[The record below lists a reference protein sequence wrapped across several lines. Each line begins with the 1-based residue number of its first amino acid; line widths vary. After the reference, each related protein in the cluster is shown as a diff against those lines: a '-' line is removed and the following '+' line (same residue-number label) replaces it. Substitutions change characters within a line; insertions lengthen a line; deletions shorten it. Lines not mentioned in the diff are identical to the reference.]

1 MRAARRGACAASA
14 LLALSTLVSGEGRLK
29 LCLRA
34 QFFVAHGELS
44 CQMYQRSCDLGLGV
58 PFNIASYA
66 LLTRMVAQAR
76 CSPGLPQPSWA
87 LPWRRPQQ
95 VTLCEDCQAL
105 EPRFPDLSGCARWRN
120 GIGLCPSPYRPGHT
134 ARLPLPHRG
143 RQRPRR
149 PDTERVAPRPAG
161 LQAGQRRPR
170 G

>member
-87 LPWRRPQQ
+87 LP
-95 VTLCEDCQAL
+95 
-105 EPRFPDLSGCARWRN
+105 G
-120 GIGLCPSPYRPGHT
+120 GGPSKLHSVRT
-134 ARLPLPHRG
+134 ARPWSLAFPTCQGARAGEMASACAPAHTDLATLHGFRCPTVAASAPGGRTRRG
-143 RQRPRR
+143 
-149 PDTERVAPRPAG
+149 
-161 LQAGQRRPR
+161 
-170 G
+170 